1 MRLGRRAR
9 GSGCCGR
16 RRVAAE
22 LPPLPRHVRG
32 QRPAFHEQGSI
43 DRLVAMVLA
52 LTAEVSVLADRV
64 RTLEALG
71 ARAGW
76 LEAGAVDAYRPDM
89 GEREA
94 RERAREALV
103 GRVLAIVD
111 EELADLA
118 DGDSES
124 EYWRRVRAIET
135 GEL

>member
-1 MRLGRRAR
+1 MN
-9 GSGCCGR
+9 
-16 RRVAAE
+16 E
-22 LPPLPRHVRG
+22 LPPLREQQPLPRHVRG

-76 LEAGAVDAYRPDM
+76 LEDGAVDGYRPDLP
-89 GEREA
+89 EREA

-118 DGDSES
+118 DGDSEG
-124 EYWRRVRAIET
+124 EYWRRVRAIEA
-135 GEL
+135 GEV